1 MYATTYKTGMWMD
14 FLDVD
19 PSAKKTGFKNQCF
32 QVYISDQQ
40 KTSDFQGRILQVRL
54 LFPFMHMAKLG

>member
-19 PSAKKTGFKNQCF
+19 PSAKKNRVQEPMLPSLHLGPTKNF
-32 QVYISDQQ
+32 RFSG
-40 KTSDFQGRILQVRL
+40 SHSPG
-54 LFPFMHMAKLG
+54 